1 MFRHYWPEENT
12 CDKCN
17 DVGTGAMLYIG
28 NEPVYFVC
36 EHCDPKARSKALV
49 TANNVSDEI
58 ELNGWEWNIP
68 AQNDY
73 HESLVF

>member
-1 MFRHYWPEENT
+1 
-12 CDKCN
+12 
-17 DVGTGAMLYIG
+17 MLYIG